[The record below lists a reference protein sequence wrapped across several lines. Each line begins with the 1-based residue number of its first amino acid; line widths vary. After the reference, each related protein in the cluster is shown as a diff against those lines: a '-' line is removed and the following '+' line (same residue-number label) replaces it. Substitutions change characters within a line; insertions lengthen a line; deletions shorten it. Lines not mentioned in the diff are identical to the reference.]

1 MSVLKQESDTYIDNN
16 VELIESSPYYN
27 SKYSLILTNIK
38 SMLQL
43 KNKLTNRS
51 KKDKEY
57 FRELWVTYSNILGQP
72 LSTDQARNVKVRYDN
87 LLEACTILMAHTGD
101 INSTYGEL
109 ILRNKFPISGM
120 ILSEV
125 SNEVFHKLVSL

>member
-1 MSVLKQESDTYIDNN
+1 MSVLKQVSRYIDNN

-43 KNKLTNRS
+43 KNNLTNKS

-57 FRELWVTYSNILGQP
+57 FRELWVTCSKNLGQP
-72 LSTDQARNVKVRYDN
+72 SLTTAQARNVKVRYDN
-87 LLEACTILMAHTGD
+87 LLEACSILMAHSISCFIGLNWLDSKLTDDDYSKKD
-101 INSTYGEL
+101 IAKYLYWS
-109 ILRNKFPISGM
+109 I
-120 ILSEV
+120 
-125 SNEVFHKLVSL
+125 